1 MKKKWNVQD
10 IIEEIDNE
18 ELILY
23 VGNDVNMDDEADKR
37 IVLFTHELKRSG
49 APSVLFDMSKVF
61 LEWGYSVFL
70 IADEDGELLEDF
82 VIQGVNVV
90 IYTKLT
96 TDHNWLIKIAEI
108 FPRILV
114 NTMALICIVDF
125 LVPYARKL
133 YWWIHEAEVGIANW
147 ADIFRDIQK
156 GESLTIWAASP
167 LIKDNIRDY
176 WKWEAELLNFYI
188 DDVPEKETYAREK
201 IHIINVGD
209 MNGNKGQDILVSAFE
224 KLEPKTKDKCEL
236 FFCGYNQRYNEEL
249 ILKILKY
256 IDMKKN
262 VHLLEG
268 MPKEELYDVY
278 DAMDIVVVAS
288 YYESTSAVAVE
299 GLMKRKLCICTE
311 TCGVCRYLKDGE
323 SALMFER
330 GNAVSLAKALEK
342 AIEKYDELEY
352 IRNNGRIVYQKTYA
366 KDIFEKRLSQ
376 LLQK

>member
-70 IADEDGELLEDF
+70 IADDDGELLEDF

-108 FPRILV
+108 FPKILV
-114 NTMALICIVDF
+114 NTMALIRIVDF

-147 ADIFRDIQK
+147 ADIFKDIQK

-176 WKWEAELLNFYI
+176 WKWE
-188 DDVPEKETYAREK
+188 
-201 IHIINVGD
+201 
-209 MNGNKGQDILVSAFE
+209 GQW
-224 KLEPKTKDKCEL
+224 
-236 FFCGYNQRYNEEL
+236 
-249 ILKILKY
+249 
-256 IDMKKN
+256 
-262 VHLLEG
+262 
-268 MPKEELYDVY
+268 
-278 DAMDIVVVAS
+278 
-288 YYESTSAVAVE
+288 
-299 GLMKRKLCICTE
+299 
-311 TCGVCRYLKDGE
+311 
-323 SALMFER
+323 
-330 GNAVSLAKALEK
+330 
-342 AIEKYDELEY
+342 
-352 IRNNGRIVYQKTYA
+352 
-366 KDIFEKRLSQ
+366 
-376 LLQK
+376 

>member
-114 NTMALICIVDF
+114 NTMALIRIVDF

-224 KLEPKTKDKCEL
+224 KLDPKTKDKCEL

-376 LLQK
+376 LLEK

>member
-70 IADEDGELLEDF
+70 IADEDGELLEEY

-96 TDHNWLIKIAEI
+96 TDNNWLIKIAEI

-376 LLQK
+376 LLEK